1 MQIAAALTPEDGLV
15 LGEIG
20 SVLIALGIA
29 AFLASKFKFSAV
41 PIFLCAGLFF
51 GNGGIVELNLSDD
64 FLNLGAQ
71 IGAILLLLLLGL
83 EYSAGELVDTVKERK
98 SLGLID
104 LLANGLP
111 GALFGLVMGWGLVG
125 ALVLGGITYVSSS
138 GIAAQLIKDG
148 SLTGLTSTKRAISVL
163 VIEDLFLA
171 VYLPILSAVIASVA
185 LVTGLISISVAL
197 LIAGGALLLAARG
210 LHIPHA
216 PNIMGDSATLLLT
229 VFGAAL
235 LASGLAT
242 YIGFSGAVAAFLVGL
257 ILTGDVAIVARV
269 RLAPLRDL
277 FAAIF
282 FLFFGLQT
290 DPRDIPQV
298 LIPALI
304 LTVIGVATKWFT
316 AWWAMKDEEEE
327 RGVIRAAAVLIP
339 RGEFSIVI
347 AGLAASATFA
357 KDLQSLTITYVIL
370 TTVSASILIRFCSNR
385 PERYL
390 QKE

>member
-1 MQIAAALTPEDGLV
+1 MQLAAQLTPEDGLV

-29 AFLASKFKFSAV
+29 AFFASRLKFSAV

-83 EYSAGELVDTVKERK
+83 EYSAGELVETVKARK
-98 SLGLID
+98 SLGFVDVIL
-104 LLANGLP
+104 NGAP
-111 GALFGLVMGWGLVG
+111 GALFGFLMGWGLVG
-125 ALVLGGITYVSSS
+125 ALVLGGITFVSSS

-148 SLTGLTSTKRAISVL
+148 SLTGLHSTKRAISVL

-171 VYLPILSAVIASVA
+171 VYLPILSAIIASVA
-185 LVTGLISISVAL
+185 LVTGLISISIAL

-290 DPRDIPQV
+290 DPRDIPSV
-298 LIPALI
+298 LMPALL
-304 LTVIGVATKWFT
+304 LTVIGVGSKWLT
-316 AWWAMKDEEEE
+316 AWWAMKDEAEE
-327 RGVIRAAAVLIP
+327 RGVMRVAAILIP

-370 TTVSASILIRFCSNR
+370 TTVIASLLIRFCSNR

-390 QKE
+390 SS

>member
-235 LASGLAT
+235 LASGFAT

-316 AWWAMKDEEEE
+316 AWWAMKDQEEE

-370 TTVSASILIRFCSNR
+370 TTVSASISIRFCSNR

>member
-148 SLTGLTSTKRAISVL
+148 SLTGLSSTKRAISVL

-185 LVTGLISISVAL
+185 LVTGLISISAAL

-316 AWWAMKDEEEE
+316 AWWAMKNQEEE

>member
-1 MQIAAALTPEDGLV
+1 MVEVASTLTRDDGLV
-15 LGEIG
+15 IGEIG
-20 SVLIALGIA
+20 SVLVALGIA
-29 AFLASKFKFSAV
+29 AFFASKIRFSAV
-41 PIFLCAGLFF
+41 PIFLSAGLFF

-83 EYSAGELVDTVKERK
+83 EYSASELVESFRERR
-98 SLGLID
+98 SPGIVDALV
-104 LLANGLP
+104 NGIP
-111 GALFGLVMGWGLVG
+111 GALFGYLLGWGLIG

-148 SLTGLTSTKRAISVL
+148 SLTGLVSTKRAISVL
-163 VIEDLFLA
+163 VIEDIFLA
-171 VYLPILSAVIASVA
+171 VYLPILSAIIASVA
-185 LVTGLISISVAL
+185 LVTGLISITVAL
-197 LIAGGALLLAARG
+197 VIAGGALLLAARG
-210 LHIPHA
+210 LHIPHG
-216 PNIMGDSATLLLT
+216 PSIMGDSATLLLT

-282 FLFFGLQT
+282 FLFFGLKT
-290 DPRDIPQV
+290 DPADIPNV
-298 LIPALI
+298 LLPAIL
-304 LTVIGVATKWFT
+304 LTVIGVGTKWFT
-316 AWWAMKDEEEE
+316 AWWTARDLEEDHA
-327 RGVIRAAAVLIP
+327 IMRAAAILIP

-347 AGLAASATFA
+347 AGLAAGATFSQE
-357 KDLQSLTITYVIL
+357 LQSITITYVIL
-370 TTVSASILIRFCSNR
+370 TTIVASVLIRFCSTHTHHGRN
-385 PERYL
+385 
-390 QKE
+390 

>member
-1 MQIAAALTPEDGLV
+1 MELAAQLTPEDGLV

-29 AFLASKFKFSAV
+29 AFFASRLKFSAV

-51 GNGGIVELNLSDD
+51 GNGG
-64 FLNLGAQ
+64 
-71 IGAILLLLLLGL
+71 LLGL
-83 EYSAGELVDTVKERK
+83 EYSAGELVETVKQRK
-98 SLGLID
+98 SLGAVDVLI
-104 LLANGLP
+104 NGLP
-111 GALFGLVMGWGLVG
+111 GALFGFLMGWGLVG
-125 ALVLGGITYVSSS
+125 ALVLGGITFVSSS

-148 SLTGLTSTKRAISVL
+148 SLTGLHSTKRAISVL

-171 VYLPILSAVIASVA
+171 VYLPILSAIIASVA

-210 LHIPHA
+210 LHVPHA

-290 DPRDIPQV
+290 DPRDIPAV
-298 LIPALI
+298 LLPAI
-304 LTVIGVATKWFT
+304 LLTAIGVASKWLT
-316 AWWAMKDEEEE
+316 AWWAMKDEAEEK
-327 RGVIRAAAVLIP
+327 GVMRVAAILIP

-347 AGLAASATFA
+347 AGLAAGTAFA
-357 KDLQSLTITYVIL
+357 QELQSLT
-370 TTVSASILIRFCSNR
+370 
-385 PERYL
+385 
-390 QKE
+390 

>member
-29 AFLASKFKFSAV
+29 AFFASRFRFSAV

-51 GNGGIVELNLSDD
+51 GNGGIFELNLSDD

-83 EYSAGELVDTVKERK
+83 EYSAGELVETVKERK
-98 SLGLID
+98 SLGLVDVI
-104 LLANGLP
+104 LNAAP
-111 GALFGLVMGWGLVG
+111 GVLFGLVLGWGLVG

-171 VYLPILSAVIASVA
+171 VYLPILSAIIASVA
-185 LVTGLISISVAL
+185 LVTGLISISIAL
-197 LIAGGALLLAARG
+197 LIAGGALLFAARG

-290 DPRDIPQV
+290 DPRDIPEV
-298 LIPALI
+298 LIPALL
-304 LTVIGVATKWFT
+304 LTALGVATKWLT
-316 AWWAMKDEEEE
+316 AWWAMKDETEG
-327 RGVIRAAAVLIP
+327 RGIMRVAAILIP

-347 AGLAASATFA
+347 AGLAATTTFA
-357 KDLQSLTITYVIL
+357 QELQSLTITYVIL
-370 TTVSASILIRFCSNR
+370 TTIVASLMIRLCSNR
-385 PERYL
+385 PESYL
-390 QKE
+390 KS

>member
-1 MQIAAALTPEDGLV
+1 MQLAAKLTPEDGLV

-29 AFLASKFKFSAV
+29 AFFASRLRFSAV

-83 EYSAGELVDTVKERK
+83 EYSAGELVETVKARK
-98 SLGLID
+98 SLGFVDVIL
-104 LLANGLP
+104 NGAP
-111 GALFGLVMGWGLVG
+111 GALFAFLMGWGLVG
-125 ALVLGGITYVSSS
+125 ALVLGGITFVSSS

-148 SLTGLTSTKRAISVL
+148 SLTGLHSTKRAISVL

-171 VYLPILSAVIASVA
+171 VYLPILSAIIASVA
-185 LVTGLISISVAL
+185 LVTGLISISIAL

-290 DPRDIPQV
+290 DPRDIPSV

-304 LTVIGVATKWFT
+304 LTVIGVGSKWLT
-316 AWWAMKDEEEE
+316 AWWAMKDEAEE
-327 RGVIRAAAVLIP
+327 RGVMRVAAILIP

-370 TTVSASILIRFCSNR
+370 TTVIASLLIRFCSNR

-390 QKE
+390 SS

>member
-1 MQIAAALTPEDGLV
+1 MELAANLTREDGLV

-29 AFLASKFKFSAV
+29 AFFASKLRFSAV
-41 PIFLCAGLFF
+41 PIFLSAGLFF

-83 EYSAGELVDTVKERK
+83 EYSAGELVESVRQRR

-104 LLANGLP
+104 VLLNGIP
-111 GALFGLVMGWGLVG
+111 GAIFGYLMGWGLIG

-148 SLTGLTSTKRAISVL
+148 SLSGLNSTKRAISVL

-171 VYLPILSAVIASVA
+171 VYLPIISALIASVA
-185 LVTGLISISVAL
+185 LVTGLISISIAL
-197 LIAGGALLLAARG
+197 LIAGAALLLAARG
-210 LHIPHA
+210 LHLPHA
-216 PNIMGDSATLLLT
+216 PSIMGDSATLLLT

-242 YIGFSGAVAAFLVGL
+242 VIGFSGAVAAFLVGL

-290 DPRDIPQV
+290 DPADIPAV
-298 LIPALI
+298 LLPAFLLAI
-304 LTVIGVATKWFT
+304 LGIGSKWLT
-316 AWWAMKDEEEE
+316 AWWAMRDAPEEK
-327 RGVIRAAAVLIP
+327 GVMRVAAILIP

-347 AGLAASATFA
+347 AGLAAGAAFSAE
-357 KDLQSLTITYVIL
+357 LQSLTITYVIL
-370 TTVSASILIRFCSNR
+370 TTVAASVLIRFCSNR

-390 QKE
+390 SE

>member
-1 MQIAAALTPEDGLV
+1 MIEIAAQLTREDGLV

-29 AFLASKFKFSAV
+29 AFVATKIRFSAV
-41 PIFLCAGLFF
+41 PIFLSAGLIF

-83 EYSAGELVDTVKERK
+83 EYSAGELVQSVKERR
-98 SLGLID
+98 SLGIID
-104 LLANGLP
+104 ILANGLP
-111 GALFGLVMGWGLVG
+111 GALFALLLGWGLVG
-125 ALVLGGITYVSSS
+125 ALVLAGITYVSSS

-148 SLTGLTSTKRAISVL
+148 SLGGLASTKRAISVL
-163 VIEDLFLA
+163 VVEDLFLA

-185 LVTGLISISVAL
+185 WVTGLVSISIAL
-197 LIAGGALLLAARG
+197 LIAGGALLFAARG
-210 LHIPHA
+210 LHVPHA
-216 PNIMGDSATLLLT
+216 PIIMGDSATLLLT

-282 FLFFGLQT
+282 FLFFGLRT
-290 DPRDIPQV
+290 DPRDIPSA
-298 LIPALI
+298 LLPALI
-304 LTVIGVATKWFT
+304 LALIGIGSKWFT
-316 AWWAMKDEEEE
+316 AWWATRDIDEP
-327 RGVIRAAAVLIP
+327 RSVRRVAAILIP

-347 AGLAASATFA
+347 AGLAAGTAFA
-357 KDLQSLTITYVIL
+357 DELSSITITYVIL
-370 TTVSASILIRFCSNR
+370 TTIAASILIRFCSESKQN
-385 PERYL
+385 L
-390 QKE
+390 QRG